1 MGFIP
6 AKGGFVPSK
15 KQHVGGNKTTAGAVV
30 AKGQLK
36 CI

>member
-6 AKGGFVPSK
+6 AKAALFPSK